1 MNMNTIFIS
10 GASRG
15 IGLELCKQLLNRDER
30 VFAGCRDPANAKNL
44 ITLSSQYSNLEIV
57 ELDVN
62 DENSV
67 YNCFKQLNQ
76 KEQGID
82 KLYNNA
88 GIIDWSNLL
97 EVTEDSFSKVLQTN
111 LLGALLVLRHAL
123 PCLGRSASPWVY
135 NMSSRLGSVE
145 LRGNTH
151 LGGAIAY
158 QCSKAGLNMLTK
170 QASIDLGP
178 KGIKVVS
185 ITPGWVRTEMGGADA
200 KYNVSESVTNILRV
214 TDHLNLGHNGCFLA
228 EDGTEIPW

>member
-1 MNMNTIFIS
+1 MNTIFIS

-15 IGLELCKQLLNRDER
+15 IGHELCKQLLNRDER
-30 VFAGCRDPANAKNL
+30 VIAGCRDPVNAQNL

-67 YNCFKQLNQ
+67 KNCFEQLNQ
-76 KEQGID
+76 NEQGID

-185 ITPGWVRTEMGGADA
+185 ITPGWVRTDMGGADA

>member
-1 MNMNTIFIS
+1 MNTIFIS

-76 KEQGID
+76 KEQVID

-185 ITPGWVRTEMGGADA
+185 ITPGWVRTDMGGADA

>member
-1 MNMNTIFIS
+1 MNTIFIS

-67 YNCFKQLNQ
+67 KNCFKQLNQ

>member
-1 MNMNTIFIS
+1 MNTIFIS

-30 VFAGCRDPANAKNL
+30 VIAGCRDPVNAQNL

-185 ITPGWVRTEMGGADA
+185 ITPGWVRTDMGGADA

>member
-1 MNMNTIFIS
+1 MNTIFIS

-30 VFAGCRDPANAKNL
+30 VIAGCRDPANAQNL

-67 YNCFKQLNQ
+67 KNCFKQLNQ

>member
-1 MNMNTIFIS
+1 MNTIFIS

-30 VFAGCRDPANAKNL
+30 VIAGCRDPANAQNL

-67 YNCFKQLNQ
+67 KNCFEQLNQ
-76 KEQGID
+76 NEQGID

>member
-1 MNMNTIFIS
+1 MNTIFIS

-15 IGLELCKQLLNRDER
+15 IGHELCKQLLNRDER
-30 VFAGCRDPANAKNL
+30 VIAGCRDPVNAQNL

-67 YNCFKQLNQ
+67 KNCFEQLNQ
-76 KEQGID
+76 NEQGID

-170 QASIDLGP
+170 QASVDLGP

>member
-1 MNMNTIFIS
+1 MNTIFIS

-44 ITLSSQYSNLEIV
+44 ITLCSQYSNLEIV

>member
-1 MNMNTIFIS
+1 MNTIFIS

-30 VFAGCRDPANAKNL
+30 VFAGCRDPANAQNL

-67 YNCFKQLNQ
+67 KNCFEQLNQ

>member
-1 MNMNTIFIS
+1 MNTIFIS

-30 VFAGCRDPANAKNL
+30 VIAGCRDPVNAQNL

-67 YNCFKQLNQ
+67 KNCFEQLNQ
-76 KEQGID
+76 NEQGID

-135 NMSSRLGSVE
+135 NMSSRLGSLE

>member
-1 MNMNTIFIS
+1 MNTIFIS

-30 VFAGCRDPANAKNL
+30 VIAGCRDPVNAQNL

-67 YNCFKQLNQ
+67 KNCFEQLNQ

>member
-1 MNMNTIFIS
+1 MNTIFIS

>member
-1 MNMNTIFIS
+1 MNTIFIS

-67 YNCFKQLNQ
+67 KNCFEQLNQ

-123 PCLGRSASPWVY
+123 PCLGRSSSPWVY

-178 KGIKVVS
+178 KGINVVS

>member
-30 VFAGCRDPANAKNL
+30 VIAGCRDPVNAQNL

-67 YNCFKQLNQ
+67 KNCFEQLNQ

>member
-1 MNMNTIFIS
+1 MNTIFIS

-30 VFAGCRDPANAKNL
+30 VFAGCRDPVNAQNL

-67 YNCFKQLNQ
+67 KNCFEQLNQ
-76 KEQGID
+76 NEQGID

>member
-1 MNMNTIFIS
+1 MNTIFIS

-30 VFAGCRDPANAKNL
+30 VIAGCRDPVNAQNL

-67 YNCFKQLNQ
+67 KNCFEQLNQ
-76 KEQGID
+76 NEQGID

>member
-1 MNMNTIFIS
+1 MNTIFIS

-30 VFAGCRDPANAKNL
+30 VIAGCRDPVNAQNL

>member
-1 MNMNTIFIS
+1 MNTIFIS

-67 YNCFKQLNQ
+67 KNCFEQLNQ
-76 KEQGID
+76 NEQGID

>member
-1 MNMNTIFIS
+1 MNTIFIS

-67 YNCFKQLNQ
+67 KNCFEQLNQ
-76 KEQGID
+76 KEQVID

-185 ITPGWVRTEMGGADA
+185 ITPGWVRTDMGGADA

>member
-1 MNMNTIFIS
+1 MNTIFIS

-185 ITPGWVRTEMGGADA
+185 ITPGWVRTDMGGADA

>member
-1 MNMNTIFIS
+1 MNTIFIS

-30 VFAGCRDPANAKNL
+30 VIAGCRDPANAQNL

-67 YNCFKQLNQ
+67 KNCFEQLNQ

>member
-1 MNMNTIFIS
+1 MNTIFIS

-30 VFAGCRDPANAKNL
+30 VIAGCRDPVNAQNL

-97 EVTEDSFSKVLQTN
+97 EVTEYSFSKVLQTN

-185 ITPGWVRTEMGGADA
+185 ITPGWVRTDMGGADA

>member
-1 MNMNTIFIS
+1 
-10 GASRG
+10 
-15 IGLELCKQLLNRDER
+15 
-30 VFAGCRDPANAKNL
+30 
-44 ITLSSQYSNLEIV
+44 
-57 ELDVN
+57 
-62 DENSV
+62 
-67 YNCFKQLNQ
+67 
-76 KEQGID
+76 
-82 KLYNNA
+82 
-88 GIIDWSNLL
+88 
-97 EVTEDSFSKVLQTN
+97 
-111 LLGALLVLRHAL
+111 
-123 PCLGRSASPWVY
+123 
-135 NMSSRLGSVE
+135 MSSRLGSVE

>member
-30 VFAGCRDPANAKNL
+30 VIAGCRDPVNAQNL

-185 ITPGWVRTEMGGADA
+185 ITPGWVRTDMGGADA

>member
-1 MNMNTIFIS
+1 MNTIFIS

-67 YNCFKQLNQ
+67 YNCFKQLNL

-185 ITPGWVRTEMGGADA
+185 ITPGWVRTDMGGADA

>member
-1 MNMNTIFIS
+1 MNTIFIS

-15 IGLELCKQLLNRDER
+15 IGHELCKQLLNRGER
-30 VFAGCRDPANAKNL
+30 VIAGCRDPVNAQNL

-67 YNCFKQLNQ
+67 KNCFEQLNQ
-76 KEQGID
+76 NEQGID

-185 ITPGWVRTEMGGADA
+185 ITPGWVRTEMGGAGA